1 MVLWWIEWNKGIW
14 RNISE
19 IRRRSP
25 IFFFRPIKLSSL
37 KFVLSLY
44 LIPLPPSI
52 YICIT
57 YLAAP
62 IFFPPQHSFNE
73 YKLLHFKNLLKLSRI
88 SRPQNCDCIKK
99 YYCVRHSFT
108 KLTWVYN
115 PPNSTGESS
124 CAQCGKI
131 LRKKLAEISR
141 RRRSILGLCWCCE
154 CERAGGWWGWW
165 SCCEKKFSRV
175 SNIQYL
181 EPPTNLRQL
190 LQAITKEK
198 GWDASSRW
206 GVLCRWG

>member
-88 SRPQNCDCIKK
+88 SRPQNCDCVKK

-115 PPNSTGESS
+115 PPNSGESS

-141 RRRSILGLCWCCE
+141 KSCSILGLCWCCE
-154 CERAGGWWGWW
+154 CERAGGAGEAAVKRSLAGSPISSIWNHQPTWGN
-165 SCCEKKFSRV
+165 F
-175 SNIQYL
+175 Y
-181 EPPTNLRQL
+181 RQL
-190 LQAITKEK
+190 QRKRGGMQAA
-198 GWDASSRW
+198 G
-206 GVLCRWG
+206 GVCSVDEDR

>member
-37 KFVLSLY
+37 KFVLSPY

-62 IFFPPQHSFNE
+62 IFFHPQHSFNE

-88 SRPQNCDCIKK
+88 SRPQNCDCVKK
-99 YYCVRHSFT
+99 YYRVRHSFS

-115 PPNSTGESS
+115 PPNSGESS